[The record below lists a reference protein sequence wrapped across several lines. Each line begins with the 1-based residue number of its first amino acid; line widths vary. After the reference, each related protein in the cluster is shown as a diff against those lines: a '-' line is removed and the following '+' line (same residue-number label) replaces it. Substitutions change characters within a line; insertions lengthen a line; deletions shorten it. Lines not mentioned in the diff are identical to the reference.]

1 MHEFEAVSVSSYEAG
16 SLAAKLTEKSNEG
29 WDVVAIVPAGSDITA
44 YLKRSAGGSESA
56 TASASDA
63 TTPRPRS
70 RPSSTRPP
78 HRPSRPGGV
87 RRRRRPRTDSGAGV
101 DRWLG
106 LEHRQRLVDHVR
118 LGFHQHAGRQR
129 RLGLDRQHPGLA
141 GDPAQPAQPA
151 TPTVAADW
159 YADPAGRYEL
169 RYWNGTAWTEHVSR
183 NGQQFT
189 DPPVA

>member
-1 MHEFEAVSVSSYEAG
+1 MYEFEAVSVSSYEAG

-29 WDVVAIVPAGSDITA
+29 WDVVAIVPAGSDVTA
-44 YLKRSAGGSESA
+44 YLKRSAGGSESTTSSVSTPDA
-56 TASASDA
+56 EAAVESVVNSSSAPAEPAGWGSA
-63 TTPRPRS
+63 
-70 RPSSTRPP
+70 PSSTTPDRGAT
-78 HRPSRPGGV
+78 STGGWGSNTG
-87 RRRRRPRTDSGAGV
+87 TDSSTTSGWGSTST
-101 DRWLG
+101 
-106 LEHRQRLVDHVR
+106 
-118 LGFHQHAGRQR
+118 
-129 RLGLDRQHPGLA
+129 
-141 GDPAQPAQPA
+141 PAASGGWGSTASTPASPVTPTQPAQPA

>member
-44 YLKRSAGGSESA
+44 YLKRATGGSDAASTTADADADAVGAVAGSSRAPVEPAGWGSA
-56 TASASDA
+56 PASTGS
-63 TTPRPRS
+63 
-70 RPSSTRPP
+70 
-78 HRPSRPGGV
+78 
-87 RRRRRPRTDSGAGV
+87 DSGAGSTGSWGSSTT
-101 DRWLG
+101 DDTATTSGWG
-106 LEHRQRLVDHVR
+106 AT
-118 LGFHQHAGRQR
+118 GTSGTSGGWGSTASN
-129 RLGLDRQHPGLA
+129 
-141 GDPAQPAQPA
+141 PASPAAPAQPA